1 MTRITISS
9 DGIVFDSEGFDFG
22 GSKTLAAIQ
31 TLFENNYPQAF
42 VDETKT
48 LTREVDDM
56 YVQYM
61 RDNRLENMIVRNVQ
75 RTTFESPKALVDGL
89 IDYVTEDIRKGES
102 TRPKNILRTLIN
114 LGLDL
119 DGAGISGDDEES
131 RIVSSSDHFDE
142 DSDDEFVPAW
152 KKARMA
158 DDEKSADEFVPA
170 WKKAR
175 MADDEKSAEEAWS
188 ERADGDDAPV
198 GFSAVFSGGFTGGHD
213 RLSPREVFV
222 SIFDGSFAQSTDDD
236 DSEKDERDDDRNE
249 FVPAWKRARM
259 ASDEDAVTQEKSDSN
274 ESDVEKSRKGA
285 ENAWVDLATSI
296 LGRILN

>member
-158 DDEKSADEFVPA
+158 DDEKSA
-170 WKKAR
+170 
-175 MADDEKSAEEAWS
+175 EEAWS

-259 ASDEDAVTQEKSDSN
+259 ASDEDAVTKEKSDSN
-274 ESDVEKSRKGA
+274 EPDVEKSRKGA

>member
-170 WKKAR
+170 WKKAQ
-175 MADDEKSAEEAWS
+175 MADDENTAEKAWS

-222 SIFDGSFAQSTDDD
+222 SILDGSFAQSTDAD
-236 DSEKDERDDDRNE
+236 DSEKDEHDGDRNE
-249 FVPAWKRARM
+249 FVPAWKRART
-259 ASDEDAVTQEKSDSN
+259 ASDEDAVTE
-274 ESDVEKSRKGA
+274 EKSRKGA

>member
-89 IDYVTEDIRKGES
+89 IEYVTEDIRKGES

-170 WKKAR
+170 WKKAQ
-175 MADDEKSAEEAWS
+175 MADDENTAEEAWS

-222 SIFDGSFAQSTDDD
+222 SILDGSFAQSTDAD
-236 DSEKDERDDDRNE
+236 DSEKDEHDGDRNE
-249 FVPAWKRARM
+249 FVPAWKRART
-259 ASDEDAVTQEKSDSN
+259 ASDEDAVTE
-274 ESDVEKSRKGA
+274 EKSRKGA
-285 ENAWVDLATSI
+285 ENAWVDLAMSV
-296 LGRILN
+296 LGRILD

>member
-170 WKKAR
+170 WKKAQ
-175 MADDEKSAEEAWS
+175 MADDENTAEEAWS

-222 SIFDGSFAQSTDDD
+222 SILDGSFAQSTDAD
-236 DSEKDERDDDRNE
+236 DSEKDEHDGDRNE
-249 FVPAWKRARM
+249 FVPAWKRART
-259 ASDEDAVTQEKSDSN
+259 ASDEDAVTE
-274 ESDVEKSRKGA
+274 EKSRKGA
-285 ENAWVDLATSI
+285 ENAWVDLAMSV
-296 LGRILN
+296 LGRILD

>member
-89 IDYVTEDIRKGES
+89 IEYVTEDIRKGES

-170 WKKAR
+170 WKKAQ
-175 MADDEKSAEEAWS
+175 MADDENTAEEAWS

-222 SIFDGSFAQSTDDD
+222 SILDGSFAQSTDAD
-236 DSEKDERDDDRNE
+236 DSEKDEHDGDRNE
-249 FVPAWKRARM
+249 FVPAWKRART
-259 ASDEDAVTQEKSDSN
+259 ASDEDAVTE
-274 ESDVEKSRKGA
+274 EKSRKGA

-296 LGRILN
+296 LGRILD

>member
-152 KKARMA
+152 KKASA
-158 DDEKSADEFVPA
+158 PKVEDSADEFVPA

-188 ERADGDDAPV
+188 ECADGDDAPV

-213 RLSPREVFV
+213 RLAPREVFV
-222 SIFDGSFAQSTDDD
+222 SIFDGSFGQNTDDD
-236 DSEKDERDDDRNE
+236 DSDKDERDGDRNE
-249 FVPAWKRARM
+249 FVPAWKRART

-274 ESDVEKSRKGA
+274 ESDVEKSRKRS
-285 ENAWVDLATSI
+285 ENAWIDLATSI
-296 LGRILN
+296 LGRILD

>member
-89 IDYVTEDIRKGES
+89 IEYVTEDIRKGES

-152 KKARMA
+152 KKASA
-158 DDEKSADEFVPA
+158 PKVEDSADEFVPA

-222 SIFDGSFAQSTDDD
+222 SIFDGSFAQSTDAD
-236 DSEKDERDDDRNE
+236 DSEKDEHDGDRNE
-249 FVPAWKRARM
+249 FVPAWKRART
-259 ASDEDAVTQEKSDSN
+259 ASDEDAVTE
-274 ESDVEKSRKGA
+274 EKSRKGA
-285 ENAWVDLATSI
+285 ENAWVDLAMSI
-296 LGRILN
+296 LGRILD

>member
-158 DDEKSADEFVPA
+158 DDEKSA
-170 WKKAR
+170 
-175 MADDEKSAEEAWS
+175 EEAWS

-213 RLSPREVFV
+213 RLSPRDVFV

-259 ASDEDAVTQEKSDSN
+259 ASDEDAVTKEKSDSN
-274 ESDVEKSRKGA
+274 EPDVEKSRKGA

>member
-152 KKARMA
+152 KKASA
-158 DDEKSADEFVPA
+158 PKVEDSADEFVPA

-213 RLSPREVFV
+213 RLAPREVFV
-222 SIFDGSFAQSTDDD
+222 SIFDGSFAQSTDAD
-236 DSEKDERDDDRNE
+236 DSEKDEHDGDRNE
-249 FVPAWKRARM
+249 FVPAWKRART
-259 ASDEDAVTQEKSDSN
+259 ASDEDAVTK
-274 ESDVEKSRKGA
+274 EKSRKGA

-296 LGRILN
+296 LGRILD

>member
-152 KKARMA
+152 KKARMV

-170 WKKAR
+170 WKKAQ
-175 MADDEKSAEEAWS
+175 MADDENTAEKAWS
-188 ERADGDDAPV
+188 ERADGDDTPV
-198 GFSAVFSGGFTGGHD
+198 GFSAVFTGGFTGGHD
-213 RLSPREVFV
+213 CLSPREVFV
-222 SIFDGSFAQSTDDD
+222 SILDGSFAQSTDAD
-236 DSEKDERDDDRNE
+236 DSEKDEHDGDRNE
-249 FVPAWKRARM
+249 FVPAWKRART
-259 ASDEDAVTQEKSDSN
+259 ASDEDAVTE
-274 ESDVEKSRKGA
+274 EKSRKGA

>member
-158 DDEKSADEFVPA
+158 DDEKSA
-170 WKKAR
+170 
-175 MADDEKSAEEAWS
+175 EEAWS

-213 RLSPREVFV
+213 RLSPRDVFV
-222 SIFDGSFAQSTDDD
+222 SIFDGSFAQSTDAD
-236 DSEKDERDDDRNE
+236 DSEKDEHDDDRNE

>member
-158 DDEKSADEFVPA
+158 DDEKSA
-170 WKKAR
+170 
-175 MADDEKSAEEAWS
+175 EEAWS

-249 FVPAWKRARM
+249 FVPAWKRARA
-259 ASDEDAVTQEKSDSN
+259 ASDEDAVTE
-274 ESDVEKSRKGA
+274 EKSRKGA
-285 ENAWVDLATSI
+285 ENAWVGLATSI
-296 LGRILN
+296 LGRILD

>member
-170 WKKAR
+170 WKKAQ
-175 MADDEKSAEEAWS
+175 MADDENTAEKAWS

-222 SIFDGSFAQSTDDD
+222 SIFDGSFAQSTDAD
-236 DSEKDERDDDRNE
+236 DSEKDEHDGDRNE
-249 FVPAWKRARM
+249 FVPAWKRART
-259 ASDEDAVTQEKSDSN
+259 ASDEDAVTE
-274 ESDVEKSRKGA
+274 EKSRKGA
-285 ENAWVDLATSI
+285 ENAWVDLAMSI
-296 LGRILN
+296 LGRILD

>member
-9 DGIVFDSEGFDFG
+9 DGIVFDSEGFEFG

-89 IDYVTEDIRKGES
+89 IDYVAEDIRKGES

-131 RIVSSSDHFDE
+131 RVVSSSDHFDE

-152 KKARMA
+152 KKASA
-158 DDEKSADEFVPA
+158 PKVEDSADEFVPA
-170 WKKAR
+170 WKKAQ
-175 MADDEKSAEEAWS
+175 MADDENTAEEAWS

-213 RLSPREVFV
+213 GLSPREVFV
-222 SIFDGSFAQSTDDD
+222 SIFDGSFAQSTDAD
-236 DSEKDERDDDRNE
+236 DSEKDEHDGDRNE
-249 FVPAWKRARM
+249 FVPAWKRART
-259 ASDEDAVTQEKSDSN
+259 ASDEDAVTE
-274 ESDVEKSRKGA
+274 EKSRKGA

-296 LGRILN
+296 LGRILD

>member
-152 KKARMA
+152 KKARMV

-170 WKKAR
+170 WKKAQ
-175 MADDEKSAEEAWS
+175 MADDENTAEKAWS
-188 ERADGDDAPV
+188 ERADGDDAPA

-222 SIFDGSFAQSTDDD
+222 SIFDGSFAQSTDAD
-236 DSEKDERDDDRNE
+236 DSEKDEHDGDRNE
-249 FVPAWKRARM
+249 FVPAWKRART
-259 ASDEDAVTQEKSDSN
+259 ASDEDAVTE
-274 ESDVEKSRKGA
+274 EKSRKGA